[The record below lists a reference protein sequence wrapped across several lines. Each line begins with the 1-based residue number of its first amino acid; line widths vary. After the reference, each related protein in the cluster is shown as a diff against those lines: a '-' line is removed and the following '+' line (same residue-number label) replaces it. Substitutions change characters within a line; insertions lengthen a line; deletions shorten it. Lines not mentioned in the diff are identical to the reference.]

1 MTALVHSELLKLR
14 TTRLV
19 PGLLIGFV
27 GLIALYVGAVVSQ
40 TGVVELELTPE
51 APFGAAA
58 AAVIFVLLLGITVT
72 AGEYRHG
79 TITATFLVSPVRER
93 VLAAKLIAALVLGLV
108 FAVVGAAANV
118 LVAALALEL
127 KGADVSPL
135 DEPAAELLG
144 ATLLGCALWATL
156 GAAIGAV
163 TRNQVSAI
171 VGAMIW
177 FLIAEP
183 LAGALVGNL
192 LYDDAARY
200 LPGSALGQIFG
211 EEGGFSRLGGAL
223 VTLGWIAAIGALGTV
238 LVVQDD
244 VS

>member
-1 MTALVHSELLKLR
+1 MIALVHSELLKLR

-40 TGVVELELTPE
+40 TSATELEVSPD

-79 TITATFLVSPVRER
+79 TITATFLVTPVRER
-93 VLAAKLIAALVLGLV
+93 VLAGKLIAALILGLV

-118 LVAALALEL
+118 LLAVPALEL
-127 KGADVSPL
+127 KEADVSPL
-135 DEPAAELLG
+135 DGPAAELLG
-144 ATLLGCALWATL
+144 ATLLGCALWATF

-171 VGAMIW
+171 VGAMVW
-177 FLIAEP
+177 FFIAEP
-183 LAGALVGNL
+183 LAGALIGNL
-192 LYDDAARY
+192 VYEDVARY
-200 LPGSALGQIFG
+200 LPGSALAQIFG
-211 EEGGFSRLGGAL
+211 DEGGFSRLGGTV
-223 VTLGWIAAIGALGTV
+223 VTLGWIAGIGAIGAV
-238 LVVQDD
+238 LVVRDD